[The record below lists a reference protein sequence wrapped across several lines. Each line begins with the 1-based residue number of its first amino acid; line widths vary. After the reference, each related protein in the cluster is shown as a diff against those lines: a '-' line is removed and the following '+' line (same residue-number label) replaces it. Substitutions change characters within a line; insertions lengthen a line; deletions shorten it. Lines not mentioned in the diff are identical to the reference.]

1 MEKSTPKTSRK
12 IHAMNICFRMLTYFS
27 ALYAILILADKNPSE
42 VVFSAFVLAITSVV
56 TSLNIADGIKGHEPR
71 PGSPG

>member
-12 IHAMNICFRMLTYFS
+12 IHAMNVCFKMLMFFS
-27 ALYAILILADKNPSE
+27 ALYSILLLCDKNPSE
-42 VVFSAFVLAITSVV
+42 VVFSAFVLAVTSVV
-56 TSLNIADGIKGHEPR
+56 TSLNIADGIKGHER